1 DVARGIAGFL
11 LGVLRREGG
20 AFGSAQDSESWIDGV
35 RNEGGYYRRDA
46 AGRSGLEPP
55 AVDGKV
61 LTGWNGLAI
70 AALARAGARMGEQE
84 WVDASA
90 SAAAHVLAVNR
101 SESGALLRSSLDG
114 TAATAV
120 ATTADIG
127 LLADGLFALAL
138 ATGDAAWAVR
148 GREVLDAAVRED
160 PVLAGQRIVPA
171 ANDGDGDLP

>member
-1 DVARGIAGFL
+1 RDWTVPHYERMLIDNAQLLEVALDAGRGDVARGVAGFL

-35 RNEGGYYRRDA
+35 RDEGGYYRRDA

-138 ATGDAAWAVR
+138 AT
-148 GREVLDAAVRED
+148 
-160 PVLAGQRIVPA
+160 
-171 ANDGDGDLP
+171 